1 MCGMGMGWLG
11 SVWNREGCVG
21 MGVLVRVCVDG
32 VPGGKLEDGCVC
44 GVGGGVGGLHSSSC
58 QHAHL
63 PIEWI
68 PLD

>member
-1 MCGMGMGWLG
+1 
-11 SVWNREGCVG
+11 
-21 MGVLVRVCVDG
+21 MGVLERICMDG